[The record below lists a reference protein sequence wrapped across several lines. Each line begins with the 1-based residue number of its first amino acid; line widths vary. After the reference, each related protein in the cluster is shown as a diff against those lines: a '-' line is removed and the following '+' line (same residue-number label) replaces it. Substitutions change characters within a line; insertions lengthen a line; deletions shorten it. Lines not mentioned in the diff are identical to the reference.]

1 MLQNARVTAFTVS
14 ELLRENQLGG
24 KVTPPQPSSPPPVL
38 GLSSL
43 ISFSYFLCFILFTC
57 DGLHDGKIPCLR
69 KRLERLD
76 DRSLSCTL
84 LLVKLG
90 LFSGVLGV
98 T

>member
-24 KVTPPQPSSPPPVL
+24 NYPPPSPPPIL
-38 GLSSL
+38 GLSSI
-43 ISFSYFLCFILFTC
+43 ISFSYFLCFISFTC

-76 DRSLSCTL
+76 DCNLSCTL

>member
-14 ELLRENQLGG
+14 EMLRENPLGG
-24 KVTPPQPSSPPPVL
+24 NFTPPPSPPPIL

-43 ISFSYFLCFILFTC
+43 ISFSYFLCFISFTC
-57 DGLHDGKIPCLR
+57 DGLHDGTIPCLR

-76 DRSLSCTL
+76 DRNLSCTL